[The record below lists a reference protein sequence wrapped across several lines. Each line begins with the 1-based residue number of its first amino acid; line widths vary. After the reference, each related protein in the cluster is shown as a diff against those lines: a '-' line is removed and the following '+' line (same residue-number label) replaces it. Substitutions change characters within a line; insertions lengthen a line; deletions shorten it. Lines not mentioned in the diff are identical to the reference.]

1 MLHKVKRNK
10 SEMPQHLAQH
20 SLPLTAMGLFNG
32 PPDPFSFQFCFF
44 LVSVLPAENGIGFLL
59 RTCVWVGVAKNVAQ
73 VSETH

>member
-1 MLHKVKRNK
+1 MLHKVKRYK

-32 PPDPFSFQFCFF
+32 PPDPFSFFP
-44 LVSVLPAENGIGFLL
+44 VSVLPALNGIGFFALHMCS
-59 RTCVWVGVAKNVAQ
+59 CVGGRGKNVAQ